1 MPQAVLDLLENFMD
15 LSTSVNFNGEEMTW
29 RELLSSAAGMGFLLT
44 VVGIPLILLGC
55 FAWQGRKHR
64 RYADAVSRDQC
75 ETIGEVTAIYWEQ
88 TNKRSRNEATQGT
101 NYARIRYSADGSVYF
116 IKTVAGELT
125 GKEWVRVFYNRQDPG
140 KALIERDYRVY
151 KKESGL
157 KGAAA
162 FFGILAVFVV
172 FVLIVVNL

>member
-44 VVGIPLILLGC
+44 VAGIPLILLGC

-75 ETIGEVTAIYWEQ
+75 ETIGEVTTIYWEQ

-125 GKEWVRVFYNRQDPG
+125 GKERVRVFYNRQDPG

-162 FFGILAVFVV
+162 FFGILVVFAV